1 MKSKEENIN
10 SVLLIKLCCL
20 GDIVFFTPVIENL
33 RHNYPKIKIT
43 LLCSSWLKNITPY
56 LNNVDEVIYY
66 EGPYKKSLVKRF
78 FSTIKTILNLRAKK
92 FDLTILGH
100 RNNFY
105 GLFAKLSGIK
115 RRIGYKGT
123 KYLTD
128 AVDFNSEKHII
139 EKNLALLKPLN
150 TKIVTTLTKL
160 KKLKSTDEIRR
171 NYKINTDRN
180 VIGIFPFGGVN
191 PGTDMKIKR
200 WDYENYISLINIL
213 SKENFVILF
222 DGREAGEKIENK
234 NVENENIAI
243 RTMDNDILSLCNE
256 FVSGDTGPLHIAAA
270 FGVKTVSLF
279 GPSDPELLK
288 PLGSNNSLIWQ
299 KPACSPCYTPVT
311 AAERANSKYW
321 RGNTF
326 ICHTGTHIC
335 MKNITVEEVLN
346 SINKLSDNK

>member
-1 MKSKEENIN
+1 LNSAKENIKN
-10 SVLLIKLCCL
+10 ILIIKLCCL

-33 RHNYPKIKIT
+33 RYNYPDSKIS
-43 LLCSSWLKNITPY
+43 LLCSSWLKNIVPY
-56 LNNVDEVIYY
+56 LNNIDEVIYY
-66 EGPYKKSLVKRF
+66 EGPYEKSLLKRF

-115 RRIGYKGT
+115 KRIGYEGT

-128 AVDFNSEKHII
+128 TVNFDSEKHII
-139 EKNLALLKPLN
+139 EKNLALLKPLKAEIFTN
-150 TKIVTTLTKL
+150 VTKL
-160 KKLKSTDEIRR
+160 NRLKHIDELRKIYNIHTDKNI
-171 NYKINTDRN
+171 
-180 VIGIFPFGGVN
+180 IGVFPFGGVN

-200 WDYENYISLINIL
+200 WDYENYISLVNIL
-213 SKENFVILF
+213 SKDNFVILF
-222 DGREAGEKIENK
+222 EGREDGEKIENK
-234 NVENENIAI
+234 NIENENVAI
-243 RTMDNDILSLCNE
+243 RTMDNDVLSLCDE

-288 PLGSNNSLIWQ
+288 PLGENNLLVWK

-311 AAERANSKYW
+311 ASERNNPKYW
-321 RGNTF
+321 KGSTF
-326 ICHTGTHIC
+326 ICHTGSHVC
-335 MKNITVEEVLN
+335 MKNISVEEVIS